1 MKTQTIDYRQGNT
14 VLEGHLAWDDS
25 VKSKRPGVLL
35 FPDWTGV
42 GPYAV
47 KRAAMLVEEGYVV
60 FCGDVYGKG
69 IRPDTLPACIAE
81 MKKSLNDRLL
91 LRARARA
98 ALEQLRAHP
107 AVDSGRIAAIGY
119 CFGGLTA
126 IELARD
132 GAEVHGVVAFHA
144 NLTTHNPADAKNIK
158 CRVLVLHG
166 ADDPVVPD
174 AEVLAFEKEMRD
186 AKVDWQLIA
195 YGNTLH
201 TFTYRWHMP
210 PHGAESAYNEHS
222 DRRSWIAMQNLFSEI
237 F

>member
-1 MKTQTIDYRQGNT
+1 MKTQSVDYKQGST
-14 VLEGHLAWDDS
+14 LLEGHLAWDDT
-25 VKSKRPGVLL
+25 VKGKRPGVLL

-42 GPYAV
+42 GPYAI
-47 KRAAMLVEEGYVV
+47 KRAAMLVELGYVV

-69 IRPDTLPACIAE
+69 VRPNTLPTCIAE
-81 MKKSLNDRLL
+81 MTKSLNDRAL

-98 ALEQLRAHP
+98 ALVQLLAHP
-107 AVDSGRIAAIGY
+107 SVDGGRIAALGY

-132 GAEVHGVVAFHA
+132 GADVHGVIAFHA

-158 CRVLVLHG
+158 GKVLVLHG

-174 AEVLAFEKEMRD
+174 TEVMAFEKEMRE
-186 AKVDWQLIA
+186 AKVDWQLIS

-201 TFTYRWHMP
+201 TFTYQSDMP
-210 PHGAESAYNEHS
+210 PHGAESAYNEKS
-222 DRRSWIAMQNLFSEI
+222 DRRSWIAMQNLFAEI